1 MKGCSGNFDLEA
13 ATRRFG
19 ITATQKCVLGVKD
32 AHRGTTVRV
41 REDYYLQ
48 VLLNAV
54 PSCSHR
60 RVMLKFETILWNQ
73 RLTHVAGIDEV
84 GRGALA
90 GPVVA
95 AAVIFPPNLIIDG
108 VRDSKLL
115 RKHARED
122 ILKKIRETAIDLG
135 IGYASPSEIDALN
148 IVKASLLA
156 MQRAL
161 DALNCTPQALLID
174 GNQYLPNASCPQLV
188 LVKGDRRSHSIA
200 AASIAAK
207 VTRDHLMQELHDECP
222 EYGWDR
228 NVGYPTKG
236 HYTALHETGSSTH
249 HRQTFRLR

>member
-1 MKGCSGNFDLEA
+1 M
-13 ATRRFG
+13 RFR
-19 ITATQKCVLGVKD
+19 CED

-41 REDYYLQ
+41 REDYYLRVQ
-48 VLLNAV
+48 LNTV
-54 PSCSHR
+54 PSCSHKC
-60 RVMLKFETILWNQ
+60 VMLKFETILWNQ
-73 RLTHVAGIDEV
+73 KLTHVAGIDEV

-95 AAVIFPPNLIIDG
+95 AAAIFPPNLIIDG

-122 ILKKIRETAIDLG
+122 ALKKIRETAVDLG

-148 IVKASLLA
+148 IIKASLLA

-174 GNQYLPNASCPQLV
+174 GRQHLPNASCAQLV
-188 LVKGDRRSHSIA
+188 LVKGDQRSHSIA

-207 VTRDHLMQELHDECP
+207 VTRDRLMQELHGEHP

-236 HYTALHETGSSTH
+236 HYAALHETGPSIH